1 MSITLPTLNDLE
13 TRFGSLDSKRVLV
26 RCDFNVPVADGK
38 IVDAF
43 RIDQAIATLTWLR
56 DRGAIVRIISHISN
70 VDTLALVVEALR
82 VRGIP
87 ARLVVEVTDGAAV
100 AAADAAGEVV
110 VFENVRRYPG
120 EETNDPELAK
130 QFAAHG
136 DAYVNEGFSVSHR
149 KHASIVGI
157 PTILPAFAG
166 LNLEAEV
173 REISS
178 LSEPVRP
185 YVAIVGGA
193 KFSTKLPLIRRLLT
207 VADHV
212 CVVGALAHDIY
223 IARGLG
229 VGASPHSDGVDVSAV
244 ASDPKVWVPH
254 DVVVTGESMEAPGT
268 PKKMGELAADERILD
283 AGEAAAREL
292 VEMCAAAGTVV
303 WNGPLGFYEKGFT
316 VASDIVA
323 RGLVGIEGH
332 VVIGGGD
339 TLAVASTVG
348 TLDGYD
354 FVSTGGGAML
364 DLMSEGTMPG
374 IEAIL
379 ASAKRTA

>member
-1 MSITLPTLNDLE
+1 
-13 TRFGSLDSKRVLV
+13 
-26 RCDFNVPVADGK
+26 
-38 IVDAF
+38 
-43 RIDQAIATLTWLR
+43 
-56 DRGAIVRIISHISN
+56 
-70 VDTLALVVEALR
+70 
-82 VRGIP
+82 
-87 ARLVVEVTDGAAV
+87 
-100 AAADAAGEVV
+100 
-110 VFENVRRYPG
+110 
-120 EETNDPELAK
+120 
-130 QFAAHG
+130 
-136 DAYVNEGFSVSHR
+136 VSHR
-149 KHASIVGI
+149 SHASIVGI
-157 PTILPAFAG
+157 PTLLPAYAG
-166 LNLEAEV
+166 LNLAAEV

-178 LSEPVRP
+178 LTEPARP

-223 IARGLG
+223 IARGLS
-229 VGASPHSDGVDVSAV
+229 VGASPRSDGVDVSEIA
-244 ASDPKVWVPH
+244 ANSKVWVPR
-254 DVVVTGESMEAPGT
+254 DVIVTGASMEAPGT
-268 PKKMGELAADERILD
+268 PKVMGELFSDERILD
-283 AGEAAAREL
+283 AGAPAANEL
-292 VEMCAAAGTVV
+292 VELCSQAGTVV

-316 VASDIVA
+316 VASNIVA
-323 RGLVGIEGH
+323 RGLVGIEGR

-379 ASAKRTA
+379 ASKH

>member
-1 MSITLPTLNDLE
+1 MTITLPTLSDLE
-13 TRFGSLDSKRVLV
+13 ARFGTLTGKRVLV

-38 IVDAF
+38 IVDTF

-56 DRGAIVRIISHISN
+56 DRGALVRIISHISN

-82 VRGIP
+82 ERGIP
-87 ARLVVEVTDGAAV
+87 ARLVVEVTDLAGV
-100 AAADAAGEVV
+100 AAADGAGDVV

-120 EETNDPELAK
+120 EEANAPELAQ
-130 QFAAHG
+130 QFAVHA

-149 KHASIVGI
+149 SHASIVGI
-157 PTILPAFAG
+157 PTLLPAYAG
-166 LNLEAEV
+166 LNLAAEV

-178 LSEPVRP
+178 LTEPVRP

-223 IARGLG
+223 IARGLS
-229 VGASPHSDGVDVSAV
+229 VGASPHSDGVDVSEIA
-244 ASDPKVWVPH
+244 ANPKVWVPH
-254 DVVVTGESMEAPGT
+254 DVIVTGASMETPGT
-268 PKKMGELAADERILD
+268 PKVMGELFSDERILD
-283 AGEAAAREL
+283 AGTPAANEL
-292 VEMCAAAGTVV
+292 VELCSQAGTVV

-316 VASDIVA
+316 VASNIVA
-323 RGLVGIEGH
+323 RGLVGIEGR

-379 ASAKRTA
+379 ASAQRTA

>member
-1 MSITLPTLNDLE
+1 MAITLPTLNDLE
-13 TRFGSLDSKRVLV
+13 ARFGSLSGKRVLV

-43 RIDQAIATLTWLR
+43 RIDQALATLTWLR
-56 DRGAIVRIISHISN
+56 DRGALVRIISHISN
-70 VDTLALVVEALR
+70 VDSLALVVEALR
-82 VRGIP
+82 ERGIP
-87 ARLVVEVTDGAAV
+87 ARLVIEVTDSAAV

-110 VFENVRRYPG
+110 VFENIRRYPG
-120 EETNDPELAK
+120 EESNSPELA
-130 QFAAHG
+130 QQLAVHA

-149 KHASIVGI
+149 AHASIVGI
-157 PTILPAFAG
+157 PKILPAFAG
-166 LNLEAEV
+166 LNLAAEV
-173 REISS
+173 REITS
-178 LSEPVRP
+178 LSEPARP

-193 KFSTKLPLIRRLLT
+193 KFSTKLPLIRRLMD

-223 IARGLG
+223 VARGLG
-229 VGASPHSDGVDVSAV
+229 IGASPHSDGVDVSAV
-244 ASDPKVWVPH
+244 AASSKVWVPH
-254 DVVVTGESMEAPGT
+254 SVVVTDESMQAPGT
-268 PKKMGELAADERILD
+268 PKNMGELSANERILD
-283 AGEAAAREL
+283 AGVTSAQEL
-292 VEMCAAAGTVV
+292 VALCSTAGTVV

-323 RGLVGIEGH
+323 KGLVDVEGH

-339 TLAVASTVG
+339 TLAVAAAVG

-379 ASAKRTA
+379 GSAK